1 MIDNNISRRDM
12 LKITVGASAS
22 IALGTPPI
30 SSDILQPKLLIT
42 RSIPSTGETIPVVGI
57 GTARRYDA
65 GLSNKE
71 REPLKEVLK
80 KFIEMGGKVVDT
92 APSYGSAEQVVGDI
106 VKELNSR
113 EKIFFATKVRKGDL
127 SSGTLEVEESFQK
140 LKTKKIDLF
149 QIHNLVG
156 LNVMLP
162 IIYEMKKAGRIRY
175 VGVSTSFNWQYADFI
190 ETIKKE
196 DLDFIQV
203 NYSLASRRAAEKI
216 LPIAKERGV
225 AVLINVP
232 FNRGRL
238 FSRVSNHRFPDWA
251 AEIDVYSWAQ
261 FFLKYILSH
270 RSVTCVIPGTA
281 KLRYLID
288 NMGAARGQMP
298 DSEMRKRME
307 KFFDELSS

>member
-1 MIDNNISRRDM
+1 MINNNISRRDM

-238 FSRVSNHRFPDWA
+238 FSRVSNHRLPDWA

-270 RSVTCVIPGTA
+270 KAVTCVIPGTA

>member
-1 MIDNNISRRDM
+1 MINNNISRRDM

-203 NYSLASRRAAEKI
+203 NYSLASRRSAEKI
-216 LPIAKERGV
+216 LPIAKDRGM

-238 FSRVSNHRFPDWA
+238 FSRVSNHRLPDWA

-270 RSVTCVIPGTA
+270 KAVTCVIPGTA

>member
-22 IALGTPPI
+22 IAMGTPPI

-42 RSIPSTGETIPVVGI
+42 RSIPSTGEKIPVGGI

-65 GLSNKE
+65 GLSPEE
-71 REPLKEVLK
+71 RAPLKEVLK

-106 VKELNSR
+106 LKELNSR
-113 EKIFFATKVRKGDL
+113 EKIFFATKVRKGDI

-140 LKTKKIDLF
+140 LKTTKIDLF

-190 ETIKKE
+190 ETIKRE

-216 LPIAKERGV
+216 LPIAQERGM

-238 FSRVSNHRFPDWA
+238 FSTVSNHSLPDWA

-270 RSVTCVIPGTA
+270 RAVTCVIPGTA
-281 KLRYLID
+281 KLQYLID
-288 NMGAARGQMP
+288 NMGAAHGQMP

>member
-1 MIDNNISRRDM
+1 MVDNNISRRAM
-12 LKITVGASAS
+12 LKIAVGASAS
-22 IALGTPPI
+22 ISMGTPPM
-30 SSDILQPKLLIT
+30 SSDILQPKSLVT
-42 RSIPSTGETIPVVGI
+42 RSIPSTGEKIPVVGI
-57 GTARRYDA
+57 GTARRFDA
-65 GLSNKE
+65 GVSTEE
-71 REPLKEVLK
+71 RAPLKEVLK
-80 KFIEMGGKVVDT
+80 EFVKMGGKVVDT

-106 VKELNSR
+106 VKDLNSR
-113 EKIFFATKVRKGDL
+113 GKIFFATKVRKGDI

-140 LKTKKIDLF
+140 LRTKKIDLF

-162 IIYEMKKAGRIRY
+162 IMYEMKKAGRIRY

-203 NYSLASRRAAEKI
+203 NYSLASRRSAEKI
-216 LPIAKERGV
+216 LPIAKDRGM

-238 FSRVSNHRFPDWA
+238 FSKVSNHPLPDWA

-261 FFLKYILSH
+261 FFLKYILSY

-281 KLRYLID
+281 KLQYLID
-288 NMGAARGQMP
+288 NMGAAHGQIP

-307 KFFDELSS
+307 MFFDKLSS